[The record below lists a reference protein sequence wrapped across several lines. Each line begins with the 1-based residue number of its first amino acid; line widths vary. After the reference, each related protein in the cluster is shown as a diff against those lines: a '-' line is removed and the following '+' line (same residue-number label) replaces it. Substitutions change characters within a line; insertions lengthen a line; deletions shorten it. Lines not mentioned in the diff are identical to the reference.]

1 MRPPEREG
9 RRRAGE
15 DLDTPE
21 GSFAT
26 LGTKACVP
34 AQRIEGGLRCP
45 VGLRLPMGV
54 RVGLAKGEAAA
65 GQEAGPT
72 GMGEE
77 SVVADADEAFGEDV
91 EKEAATELA
100 EGKGEGPGSSATI
113 VLVAKGDGLV
123 IDGQEPMV
131 RESDAVGVAGQ
142 ILEHVLGGLEGRLG
156 VDDPLGAQGFL
167 EKAAEGR

>member
-1 MRPPEREG
+1 M
-9 RRRAGE
+9 RRRRPGE
-15 DLDTPE
+15 DLDASE
-21 GSFAT
+21 GAPAT
-26 LGTKACVP
+26 LGAKAR
-34 AQRIEGGLRCP
+34 ALGQKIEGGLCCL
-45 VGLRLPMGV
+45 VGLGMPTGV
-54 RVGLAKGEAAA
+54 GVGLAKGEAAA
-65 GQEAGPT
+65 GQEADLR

-100 EGKGEGPGSSATI
+100 EGKGEGPGPSATI

-131 RESDAVGVAGQ
+131 RGGDAVDVASQ

-167 EKAAEGR
+167 EKAGEGR